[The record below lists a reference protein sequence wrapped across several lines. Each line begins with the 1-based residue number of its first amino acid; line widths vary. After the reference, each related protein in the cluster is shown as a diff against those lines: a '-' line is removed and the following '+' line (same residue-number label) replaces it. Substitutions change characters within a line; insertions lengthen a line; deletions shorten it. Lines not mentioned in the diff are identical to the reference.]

1 MIRRPPRSTRTDTL
15 FPYTTLFRSLAA
27 ERERLQWQ
35 ADELGQLALQPD
47 EWDALQA
54 EQSRLAHAQALLDG
68 AGQIIEAL
76 DGEYDSAGHRLTA
89 APHILHQML
98 RHHPAPHGVAHALDS
113 PHIPVADAVPP
124 PTNT

>member
-54 EQSRLAHAQALLDG
+54 EQSPLAHAQAPLDR

-76 DGEYDSAGHRLTA
+76 DGEDASAGHRLNA
-89 APHILHQML
+89 AQHPLPPMP
-98 RHHPAPHGVAHALDS
+98 RPHPAPPGLAAQPDS
-113 PHIPVADAVPP
+113 APP
-124 PTNT
+124 AGSDTGS